1 MGGTTGL
8 EPFRRKEGMPL
19 PDNPSLD
26 WLRKQAKR
34 HLDELRKAN
43 SDAQLADA
51 QFEIAKRY
59 GFSSWRG
66 LKAHVDSLSI
76 EGQLFEAARSGNQP
90 RLVELLDEHPDPSE
104 EQIKHYLTGNLCR
117 CATYPEVMDAVRL
130 AAKKR
135 NAAPAG

>member
-1 MGGTTGL
+1 
-8 EPFRRKEGMPL
+8 MPEEIRGSASTSL

-59 GFSSWRG
+59 GFSSWRS
-66 LKAHVDSLSI
+66 LKAHVDSSSI

-90 RLVELLDEHPDPSE
+90 RLVELLDEHPEKLHARSKPYAWTLLHAAASGG
-104 EQIKHYLTGNLCR
+104 H
-117 CATYPEVMDAVRL
+117 L
-130 AAKKR
+130 AAVDLLLSPR
-135 NAAPAG
+135 TGRQYP